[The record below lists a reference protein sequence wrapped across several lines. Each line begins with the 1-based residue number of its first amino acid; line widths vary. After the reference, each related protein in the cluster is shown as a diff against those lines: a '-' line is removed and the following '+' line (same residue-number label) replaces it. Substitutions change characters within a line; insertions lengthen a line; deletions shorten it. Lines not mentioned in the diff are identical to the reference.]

1 MQFKRYIF
9 VLLVLLNHIC
19 SAQIKILFDATKAQ
33 SAGNADWVVDAN
45 TYNISY
51 STGNPIANSGGSE
64 ANPSRYP
71 TPAQS
76 GVTATTVETFWKG
89 GLSAWGIEAAQ
100 AGYQVETLPIGTNI
114 TYGNSSNA
122 QDLSNYD
129 VFIVVEPNILFTS
142 TEKTAILQFVF
153 NGGGLMIVGNHNGSD
168 RNNDGYDSPQV
179 WNDLMTNN
187 SVQANPFGFV
197 FDVVSITQTST
208 NVMNNAT
215 SDPVMNGSF
224 GQVTQMQYAAGNT
237 MTMNTS
243 NNPNVKGLIYKTGS
257 AKGNTNVMALRSQF
271 GAGRIVAIAD
281 SSPCDD
287 GTGDTNDTL
296 YDGWYSDASGN
307 HRIFLM
313 NATSWLVQG
322 AVLPIE
328 LLDFSGKA
336 SEKGNILK
344 WKIEKTTTL
353 KEICIERA
361 EKNSNLFEK
370 INHIEVDEND
380 YSSEYLDLNPL
391 QSALYRL
398 KFVENDDA
406 ISYSK
411 IIAINRN
418 FEEPSI
424 TLKGKDLFI
433 SPISQNATMTLYSID
448 GKKVQVFNV
457 QKNKEEQTI
466 DISFL
471 EKNNYI
477 LVLQGENAILL
488 MSKKLVIR

>member
-1 MQFKRYIF
+1 MRHIF
-9 VLLVLLNHIC
+9 FAIFFLINHIC
-19 SAQIKILFDATKAQ
+19 TAQIKILFDATKAQ
-33 SAGNADWVVDAN
+33 TAGNADWVVDAN

-51 STGNPIANSGGSE
+51 STGSPVANSGGNE

-76 GVTATTVETFWKG
+76 GITTSTTETYWKG

-100 AGYQVETLPIGTNI
+100 AGYQVETLPIGANI
-114 TYGNSSNA
+114 TYGNSSNT

-142 TEKTAILQFVF
+142 TEKTAILQFVYD
-153 NGGGLMIVGNHNGSD
+153 GGGLMIVGNHNGSD
-168 RNNDGYDSPQV
+168 RNNDGSDSPQV

-187 SVQANPFGFV
+187 SVQANAFGFV
-197 FDVVSITQTST
+197 FDAVSITQTST
-208 NVMNNAT
+208 NIMNNAT

-224 GQVTQMQYAAGNT
+224 GTVTQMQYAAGNT

-243 NNPNVKGLIYKTGS
+243 NNLTVKGLIYKTGS

-296 YDGWYSDASGN
+296 YDGWYLDANGN

-313 NATSWLVQG
+313 NATAWLVQG

-336 SEKGNILK
+336 SEKGNILT
-344 WKIEKTTTL
+344 WKIEKTNTL
-353 KEICIERA
+353 KETVIERA
-361 EKNSNLFEK
+361 EHGSNLFEK
-370 INHIEVDEND
+370 IGVIEDSNT
-380 YSSEYLDLNPL
+380 SFEYIDLNPL

-398 KFVENDDA
+398 KFVENDG
-406 ISYSK
+406 SVTYSK
-411 IIAINRN
+411 IIAICRN
-418 FEEPSI
+418 VEELTI
-424 TLKGKDLFI
+424 ELKGENLFI
-433 SPISQNATMTLYSID
+433 SPIPQNATLTLYSLD
-448 GKKVQVFNV
+448 GKKVQSFNLL
-457 QKNKEEQTI
+457 KNKEEQII
-466 DISFL
+466 DVSFL
-471 EKNNYI
+471 EKNSYI
-477 LVLQGENAILL
+477 LTLQGENAILL
-488 MSKKLVIR
+488 LSKKLVIR